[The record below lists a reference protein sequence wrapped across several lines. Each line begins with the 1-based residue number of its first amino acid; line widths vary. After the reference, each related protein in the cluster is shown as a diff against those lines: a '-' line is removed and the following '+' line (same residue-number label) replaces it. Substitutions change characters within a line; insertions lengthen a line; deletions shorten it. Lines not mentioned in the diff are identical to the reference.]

1 MRWHVEK
8 VDVLGWTKSKETSNT
23 DNLAVSEEANVDEA
37 ITAESKAR
45 NEIENDLKDEQKKKY
60 YEEKMNIYIENINK
74 IENIYKVYT
83 KQWGKIY
90 EVIQPHS

>member
-37 ITAESKAR
+37 ITAESKSG
-45 NEIENDLKDEQKKKY
+45 NE
-60 YEEKMNIYIENINK
+60 M
-74 IENIYKVYT
+74 
-83 KQWGKIY
+83 
-90 EVIQPHS
+90 